1 MTSRAIAALL
11 DWMQAAAAGAG
22 RQSVRYFRR
31 TKIGAMPAKAG
42 IHISAAP
49 PYDNGFP
56 LSRE

>member
-1 MTSRAIAALL
+1 
-11 DWMQAAAAGAG
+11 MQAAAAGAG

-31 TKIGAMPAKAG
+31 TKIGAMAAKAG